1 MKQVLSGKT
10 LVPLSATI
18 AILTTFGMI
27 SFKVGTFYY
36 QATNDS
42 ESVKQLNRDV
52 AQIKEDVGIIKTK
65 INLLTPPE
73 VSLIGTDTRDETNPF
88 RPRFKRGR

>member
-1 MKQVLSGKT
+1 MKTVLSGKT
-10 LVPLSATI
+10 LIPMSVMMGV
-18 AILTTFGMI
+18 LTTFGMI

-42 ESVKQLNRDV
+42 ESVKQLKTDV
-52 AQIKEDVGIIKTK
+52 AQIKNDVGIIKTK

-73 VSLIGTDTRDETNPF
+73 VSMNERDLIPAKVAFVRI
-88 RPRFKRGR
+88 RK